1 MTIRDIAGIIEDW
14 APQAIAWE
22 KDNIGLQIGDG
33 NKRVRNILLA
43 LEVNSEVIREA
54 KRKSVDL
61 IITHHPLI
69 FRPLES
75 LDTSE
80 DVGKFV
86 HELIQSSISVYSAHT
101 NLDFTQGG
109 VSFAL
114 AEKLEL
120 RNTDFLLRHNH
131 DMKKLSVFVPP
142 EQVEAV
148 AEAMAD
154 AGAGVIGDYERC
166 CLRIEG
172 TGTFRPPEG
181 AKPFLGRVG
190 SFEKVKEVRLDML
203 VPGWRVPRVIAA
215 MRKAHPYDEV
225 AYDLYPLD
233 NEAGDVGEGAIGDL
247 AAPTTLRSFLG
258 KVRRNL
264 AVQNLRYT
272 GDVAALIK
280 RVAVCGGSGGALLS
294 VAISKG
300 ADAFVTADVK
310 YHTFHAA
317 SGKIALIDA
326 GHHETEYP
334 ALQVVADR
342 LKKGLTQKGKGI
354 KVMIAKTK
362 TNPIKYH

>member
-1 MTIRDIAGIIEDW
+1 MTVRDIKEIIEDW
-14 APQAIAWE
+14 APPAIAWE

-33 NKRVRNILLA
+33 NKRVRNILLT

-142 EQVEAV
+142 EQV
-148 AEAMAD
+148 
-154 AGAGVIGDYERC
+154 
-166 CLRIEG
+166 
-172 TGTFRPPEG
+172 
-181 AKPFLGRVG
+181 
-190 SFEKVKEVRLDML
+190 
-203 VPGWRVPRVIAA
+203 
-215 MRKAHPYDEV
+215 
-225 AYDLYPLD
+225 
-233 NEAGDVGEGAIGDL
+233 
-247 AAPTTLRSFLG
+247 
-258 KVRRNL
+258 
-264 AVQNLRYT
+264 
-272 GDVAALIK
+272 
-280 RVAVCGGSGGALLS
+280 
-294 VAISKG
+294 
-300 ADAFVTADVK
+300 
-310 YHTFHAA
+310 
-317 SGKIALIDA
+317 
-326 GHHETEYP
+326 
-334 ALQVVADR
+334 
-342 LKKGLTQKGKGI
+342 
-354 KVMIAKTK
+354 
-362 TNPIKYH
+362 